1 MFLQIPAASSSE
13 SKWVQIYEQ
22 IKTRYEALDVVSLPN
37 GRFFGEWFS
46 GLCLELKVMTLVKK
60 ADHVV
65 WEIDK
70 EAERQKIQQNNS
82 QNNEKISK

>member
-1 MFLQIPAASSSE
+1 M
-13 SKWVQIYEQ
+13 QIYEQ

-37 GRFFGEWFS
+37 GRFFGEWFD
-46 GLCLELKVMTLVKK
+46 GLGLELKVMTLVKK

-70 EAERQKIQQNNS
+70 EAERQKIQQKNN
-82 QNNEKISK
+82 QNNAKIYK